1 MDLSKYLSPSKGP
14 MQTLTK
20 KPMKLPPRNAMVQLT
35 DPDTGKAR
43 KMKPLG
49 QAARRIYRKQI
60 LAGTDPAFVLP
71 RELRWQPDGSGG
83 GRIFA
88 RPAAEIQKR
97 QAYKSYLSSH
107 QLNNTEQ
114 LPGLAG
120 FGLLC
125 ALCAQSIDVS
135 IWLQRAQR
143 DCQRVLHFAP
153 GC

>member
-1 MDLSKYLSPSKGP
+1 
-14 MQTLTK
+14 
-20 KPMKLPPRNAMVQLT
+20 MKLPPRNAMVQLT
-35 DPDTGKAR
+35 DPDTGKTR
-43 KMKPLG
+43 KMRALG

-114 LPGLAG
+114 LPGLVG
-120 FGLLC
+120 FGLLFDFRSVLEG
-125 ALCAQSIDVS
+125 ALAQHGGIKWNATAR
-135 IWLQRAQR
+135 WLMKRELNGEVIQQQ
-143 DCQRVLHFAP
+143 DSF
-153 GC
+153 

>member
-120 FGLLC
+120 FGLLFDFRSVLEG
-125 ALCAQSIDVS
+125 ALAQHGGIK
-135 IWLQRAQR
+135 
-143 DCQRVLHFAP
+143 
-153 GC
+153 

>member
-60 LAGTDPAFVLP
+60 LAGTRGRRRVQP
-71 RELRWQPDGSGG
+71 RVEQ
-83 GRIFA
+83 
-88 RPAAEIQKR
+88 R
-97 QAYKSYLSSH
+97 Q
-107 QLNNTEQ
+107 
-114 LPGLAG
+114 GDAG
-120 FGLLC
+120 
-125 ALCAQSIDVS
+125 
-135 IWLQRAQR
+135 LQRVGGQAALPLAVR
-143 DCQRVLHFAP
+143 RRRAFGV
-153 GC
+153 